1 MNDQTVS
8 AEGMSGAAPNAEA
21 VAAGAAAKPARRAP
35 RPRPAAIILTA
46 PAVERVKALLE
57 KRGKPSVGIRIGV
70 RTKGCSGLSYTIEYA
85 DQKGPA
91 DEVVEQDGVTVLIDP
106 KATMFILG
114 TEMDYVEEKMQTGF
128 VFRNPNE
135 KGRCGCGES
144 FHV

>member
-1 MNDQTVS
+1 MTITD
-8 AEGMSGAAPNAEA
+8 
-21 VAAGAAAKPARRAP
+21 AAA
-35 RPRPAAIILTA
+35 
-46 PAVERVKALLE
+46 ERVKVLLE

-70 RTKGCSGLSYTIEYA
+70 RSKGCSGMSYTLEYA
-85 DQKGPA
+85 DEKTQF
-91 DEVVEQDGVTVLIDP
+91 DEILEDKGVTVLIDP

-114 TEMDYVEEKMQTGF
+114 TEMDFVEDKMQSGF